1 MDVETLSDADLTRRA
16 ATGSRQA
23 LSSLFDRHATTV
35 TRYAWALAS
44 SRTDVAEIVQDT
56 FVTMW
61 KRSGEMALPHESLL
75 PWLLV
80 VCRGHALNP
89 ARIQAGA
96 PSTPLADLLAPLE
109 GDDARDKLRFVRAE
123 IDALSPLDRQ
133 LCELCLV
140 DGLPYSEA
148 AARLGLRSHT
158 TRVPRSRSRLRKAVT
173 HDEH

>member
-23 LSSLFDRHATTV
+23 LSSLFDRHATTI

-61 KRSGEMALPHESLL
+61 KRSGEMALPHDSLL

-123 IDALSPLDRQ
+123 IDALSPSTGSSASSAWSTVSRTPRPPPDSG
-133 LCELCLV
+133 CAPTPHAC
-140 DGLPYSEA
+140 PA
-148 AARLGLRSHT
+148 HARDCGR
-158 TRVPRSRSRLRKAVT
+158 R
-173 HDEH
+173 